1 MTRAPSTL
9 GSIRPRKVDFG
20 FNAAEIPRHW
30 VAGKAVSTAMVN
42 ALHLIFPKGERF
54 FVRSVHRFKDG
65 LEPELAEQVRGFFG
79 QEGRHAQ
86 EHERFFAILQ
96 AHGLSVDRFLQIYEA
111 IAYRLVERVSPA
123 KLSLSVTVALEHYT
137 AIMADQ
143 AFTRGMLERIDPSV
157 RELFAWHAAEEIEH
171 KAVAFDVLA
180 TVDDSYA
187 LRMAGMALATVL
199 LLGFWGLGT
208 TMFLRQE
215 KVGLRQTVRE
225 LRELRELRQH
235 NPILRTVFLRGIQEY
250 LRRDFHPWDLDN
262 LALARDYLAGLSKV

>member
-1 MTRAPSTL
+1 MTRAPSSL

-86 EHERFFAILQ
+86 EHERFFAIIQ

-111 IAYRLVERVSPA
+111 IAYRLIERISPA

-137 AIMADQ
+137 AIMAEQ
-143 AFTRGMLERIDPSV
+143 AFNRGMLERIDPSV

-187 LRMAGMALATVL
+187 LRMAGMTLATVL

-215 KVGLRQTVRE
+215 KIGVRQT

-235 NPILRTVFLRGIQEY
+235 NPILRTVFLRGIREY
-250 LRRDFHPWDLDN
+250 LRRDFHPWDVDN
-262 LALARDYLAGLSKV
+262 LALARDYLAGLSAT